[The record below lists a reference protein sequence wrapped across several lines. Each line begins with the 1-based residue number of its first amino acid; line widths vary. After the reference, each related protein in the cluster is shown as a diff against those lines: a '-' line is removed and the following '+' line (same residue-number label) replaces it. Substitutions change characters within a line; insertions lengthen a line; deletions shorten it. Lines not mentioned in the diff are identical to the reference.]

1 MSSIFGPVLAH
12 VSSKPR
18 PGESRFLLLVAFSD
32 SCPFVLKSRW
42 ANEAAFHLTGE
53 ALAFLMLPRQNALK
67 GDRGLND
74 EVVDIKVT
82 RRYDYFSKIDY

>member
-1 MSSIFGPVLAH
+1 
-12 VSSKPR
+12 
-18 PGESRFLLLVAFSD
+18 
-32 SCPFVLKSRW
+32 
-42 ANEAAFHLTGE
+42 
-53 ALAFLMLPRQNALK
+53 MLPRQNALK